1 MVDNNPICLYDNNI
15 IWQLTLSYN
24 YPAKLAN
31 AFPAGKFQIETKS
44 QIRKDNIMTSS
55 EKNTS
60 GNSPYRAFTT
70 AQMTLTAIMA
80 AILCILGPLS
90 IPIPV
95 SPVPITLTNLA
106 IYFSVC
112 ILGWK
117 LGTVSYLIYLAIGLV
132 GLPVFS
138 SFGSGFGKLLGPTG
152 GYLIGF
158 IFMALICG
166 LFFEKCSSKA
176 LLFLGLVLGSLVN
189 YAFGT
194 AWLAAQAN
202 LTFSQ
207 ALWAGVIPYL
217 PADLIKIL
225 LAVWLAPGLR
235 RKVFRGT
242 GTLVA

>member
-1 MVDNNPICLYDNNI
+1 
-15 IWQLTLSYN
+15 
-24 YPAKLAN
+24 
-31 AFPAGKFQIETKS
+31 
-44 QIRKDNIMTSS
+44 MTSS
-55 EKNTS
+55 EKNTNIS
-60 GNSPYRAFTT
+60 QNNKCTGSPQSRVNTSERAPYRAFTT

-80 AILCILGPLS
+80 AVLCILGPLS

-158 IFMALICG
+158 IFMSFVSGAGAWLSRQLRLRHGVARGAGQPYFLPSSLGRSHPIPAGRSDQNTSGG
-166 LFFEKCSSKA
+166 LACS
-176 LLFLGLVLGSLVN
+176 
-189 YAFGT
+189 GT
-194 AWLAAQAN
+194 AAKGFPWNRDTCCL
-202 LTFSQ
+202 
-207 ALWAGVIPYL
+207 
-217 PADLIKIL
+217 K
-225 LAVWLAPGLR
+225 
-235 RKVFRGT
+235 
-242 GTLVA
+242 TLQF